1 MTMGT
6 PLGFR
11 KWPCP
16 INFAHY
22 FHIFHTFWLIKDSQP
37 YLGFQSVFLMKACS
51 YIYHSSMFIFWHN
64 DDEKA

>member
-1 MTMGT
+1 MGT

-37 YLGFQSVFLMKACS
+37 YLGFQSGFFNESLFIYLSFKYV
-51 YIYHSSMFIFWHN
+51 YIL
-64 DDEKA
+64 AQ